1 MPLVTGYFLREA
13 SFALERNSLRVGKLI
28 YVEDIAS
35 NNVLRQLYKGREIK
49 AGTKIAS
56 QSEIDLEVGIA
67 TTDNTTFIPNL
78 EGMPYSIVKE
88 ILTDNSLNLGK
99 AIFNKG
105 IKNYMDS
112 LNAVVYK
119 QIPQPVDT
127 PVILGTSVTLYFKAV
142 DKK

>member
-1 MPLVTGYFLREA
+1 
-13 SFALERNSLRVGKLI
+13 
-28 YVEDIAS
+28 
-35 NNVLRQLYKGREIK
+35 
-49 AGTKIAS
+49 
-56 QSEIDLEVGIA
+56 
-67 TTDNTTFIPNL
+67 
-78 EGMPYSIVKE
+78 MPYSIVKE

-99 AIFNKG
+99 AVFNKG